1 MVVFLPRLSAL
12 KMWDWLFQFI
22 DPLERAGIP
31 YALVGSVASSIYGE
45 PRATNDL
52 DVVIQIGPED
62 AERLVAVFPEEEFY
76 VPPVEVVRTEAG
88 RRYGSHLN
96 VIAHAGMTKADLYP
110 LPLEQRHWFERRR
123 VLEIGGREIWVAA
136 PEAVIL
142 HKLLFHRE
150 GGGEKHLRDVRAML
164 ATAGT
169 SIDHPWL
176 KRELDQLGLKLPV

>member
-1 MVVFLPRLSAL
+1 
-12 KMWDWLFQFI
+12 MWDWLFQFV

-52 DVVIQIGPED
+52 DVVIQIGTAD
-62 AERLVAVFPEEEFY
+62 ADRLVAAFPAEDFY
-76 VPPVEVVRTEAG
+76 VPPLDTVRTEAG
-88 RRYGSHLN
+88 RTYGAHLN
-96 VIAHAGMTKADLYP
+96 IISLEGMTKADLYP
-110 LPLEQRHWFERRR
+110 LPADQRTWFERRR
-123 VLEIGGREIWVAA
+123 SIEVAGRRIWVAA

-164 ATAGT
+164 ATSGPTLDHGWLEQEAG
-169 SIDHPWL
+169 
-176 KRELDQLGLKLPV
+176 KLGLRLPLD

>member
-1 MVVFLPRLSAL
+1 
-12 KMWDWLFQFI
+12 MWDWLFQFI
-22 DPLERAGIP
+22 DPLEKAGIP

-62 AERLVAVFPEEEFY
+62 AERLVAVFPEDEFY

-96 VIAHAGMTKADLYP
+96 VIARAGMTKADLYP
-110 LPLEQRHWFERRR
+110 LPHEQRHWFERRR
-123 VLEIGGREIWVAA
+123 VLKVGDREICVAA

-150 GGGEKHLRDVRAML
+150 SGGEKHLRDVRAML
-164 ATAGT
+164 ATQGA

-176 KRELDQLGLKLPV
+176 KRELDLLGLKLPA